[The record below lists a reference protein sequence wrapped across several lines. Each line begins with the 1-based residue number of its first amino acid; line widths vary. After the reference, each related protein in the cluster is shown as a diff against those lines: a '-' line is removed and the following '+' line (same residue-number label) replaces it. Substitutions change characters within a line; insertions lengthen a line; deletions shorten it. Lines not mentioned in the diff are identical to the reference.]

1 MWEIFKME
9 EISKIKVLKS
19 LLEKTRKLNF
29 LSRLTH
35 RQLSVALRSMRLGLK
50 TTEWTD
56 TSEYK

>member
-1 MWEIFKME
+1 ME

-19 LLEKTRKLNF
+19 LLKKTRKLNF